1 MLLMFLIGWLPWLL
15 LGSAALLLGFRAVRA
30 FERRGTANAELTAL
44 RDRIQLIE
52 DTLAEQG
59 ESVRRIADG
68 QEFTQRL
75 LLQRTVAGEK
85 SATSAPE
92 NAG

>member
-1 MLLMFLIGWLPWLL
+1 MLLMILLGWLPWLL
-15 LGSAALLLGFRAVRA
+15 LGGAALLLGFRAVRA

-44 RDRIQLIE
+44 RDRVQLIE

-75 LLQRTVAGEK
+75 LLQRTVVGDK